1 MVRVK
6 RLEEMLKY
14 IETNGSV
21 SLDELC
27 EVFQISKNT
36 ARRDIDEVLKT
47 GTIKKIYGGVSFITP
62 EIKEP
67 PRTSYS
73 LRSADNM
80 AEKRAIARLAAE
92 QIEDGDSIFVDAG
105 TTTGSLVE
113 FIKEIKGQA

>member
-80 AEKRAIARLAAE
+80 AESGPLPDLLPNRLKTATVFLLMREPPPAVLSNLSK
-92 QIEDGDSIFVDAG
+92 IRK
-105 TTTGSLVE
+105 SLP
-113 FIKEIKGQA
+113 

>member
-47 GTIKKIYGGVSFITP
+47 GTIKKIYGRKAGHCQTCC
-62 EIKEP
+62 
-67 PRTSYS
+67 RT
-73 LRSADNM
+73 D
-80 AEKRAIARLAAE
+80 
-92 QIEDGDSIFVDAG
+92 
-105 TTTGSLVE
+105 
-113 FIKEIKGQA
+113 

>member
-92 QIEDGDSIFVDAG
+92 QRRSEGIYYRSNRR
-105 TTTGSLVE
+105 GSGIRRE
-113 FIKEIKGQA
+113 QECGRRK

>member
-47 GTIKKIYGGVSFITP
+47 GTIKKIYGGVSFI
-62 EIKEP
+62 
-67 PRTSYS
+67 RTAQNQLQSA
-73 LRSADNM
+73 LR
-80 AEKRAIARLAAE
+80 
-92 QIEDGDSIFVDAG
+92 
-105 TTTGSLVE
+105 
-113 FIKEIKGQA
+113 

>member
-47 GTIKKIYGGVSFITP
+47 GTI
-62 EIKEP
+62 
-67 PRTSYS
+67 
-73 LRSADNM
+73 
-80 AEKRAIARLAAE
+80 
-92 QIEDGDSIFVDAG
+92 
-105 TTTGSLVE
+105 
-113 FIKEIKGQA
+113 

>member
-47 GTIKKIYGGVSFITP
+47 GTIKKNLRRSQLYHPGD
-62 EIKEP
+62 K
-67 PRTSYS
+67 RTAQNQLQSA
-73 LRSADNM
+73 LR
-80 AEKRAIARLAAE
+80 
-92 QIEDGDSIFVDAG
+92 
-105 TTTGSLVE
+105 
-113 FIKEIKGQA
+113 